1 MLQVRFT
8 MAGSFSKDV
17 PPWCFVNQETISCFM
32 EKSVILSLDI
42 SFNEEEF
49 GEFVTPLHNSCV
61 FAFVIAVYI
70 G

>member
-8 MAGSFSKDV
+8 VAGSFYKYV
-17 PPWCFVNQETISCFM
+17 PPWCFVNQERISCFM
-32 EKSVILSLDI
+32 EKSMILSLGI
-42 SFNEEEF
+42 RFNREEF
-49 GEFVTPLHNSCV
+49 GEFVTPPHSSSV